1 MNSPP
6 KATVAFDGSRAFEH
20 VRQQV
25 DCGARPA
32 GSTELANARAYLV
45 KELESYGLKVTQDQ
59 FTPATPEGAK
69 QMVNLTAEIA
79 GEATE
84 VIMVASHYDTKLM
97 RDFNFVGANDGGS
110 STGVLVELARVL
122 AAAPKPKYT
131 YWFVFF
137 DGEEAF
143 CPEWDDCKNPDGS
156 ADNTY
161 GSRHFLT
168 QLQARNE
175 VKRVQSMIL
184 LDMIGYKDLRI
195 PRESSSTRWLS
206 DAIWQAAKEKG
217 QGAVFIEAAEQVTDD
232 HTSFLAAGIP
242 SVDLIQLSGYPY
254 WHEKEDTLDKIS
266 PRSLK
271 IVGDVVLA
279 SLPKIEEKLA
289 KGQSR

>member
-6 KATVAFDGSRAFEH
+6 KATDAFDGSRAFEH

-25 DCGARPA
+25 DFGARPA
-32 GSTELANARAYLV
+32 GSAELANARAYLV
-45 KELESYGLKVTQDQ
+45 KELESHGLKVTPEQ
-59 FTPATPEGAK
+59 FTPATPEGPK
-69 QMVNLTAEIA
+69 QMVNLTAEIP
-79 GEATE
+79 GESSE
-84 VIMVASHYDTKLM
+84 VIMFASHYDTKLM
-97 RDFNFVGANDGGS
+97 RDFKFVGANDGGS

-131 YWFVFF
+131 YWFVLF

-156 ADNTY
+156 PDNTY

-168 QLQARNE
+168 QLKARNE
-175 VKRVQSMIL
+175 VKRVRSMIL

-217 QGAVFIEAAEQVTDD
+217 HGAVFIESAEAVTDD
-232 HTSFLAAGIP
+232 HTAYLAAGIP

-279 SLPKIEEKLA
+279 GLPKIEEKLQ
-289 KGQSR
+289 KGVIK